1 MFIVIGNQNN
11 PNYII
16 NQQFQNYN
24 LQNLPYSN
32 NPNQFFNKQNLL
44 LNNNLYNNLNYM
56 DNINN
61 QGNKTSFQNPNNI
74 NYFPF
79 GRIFREI
86 IYQIIMF

>member
-1 MFIVIGNQNN
+1 MQKMNNQLIGNQNN

-61 QGNKTSFQNPNNI
+61 QGNKATFQNPNNI
-74 NYFPF
+74 K
-79 GRIFREI
+79 
-86 IYQIIMF
+86 

>member
-61 QGNKTSFQNPNNI
+61 KFWLLKNW
-74 NYFPF
+74 F
-79 GRIFREI
+79 GLFVCGK
-86 IYQIIMF
+86 FCKL